1 MKTFIQF
8 IEEAE
13 KEEEKKPK
21 PRKAKKAPKRGTNQD
36 RSNFKLFG
44 HQS

>member
-1 MKTFIQF
+1 MKTFKQF
-8 IEEAE
+8 SDEAE
-13 KEEEKKPK
+13 KDKKPK
-21 PRKAKKAPKRGTNQD
+21 PRRAKKAPKRGTNQD

>member
-1 MKTFIQF
+1 MKTFKQF
-8 IEEAE
+8 SDEAE
-13 KEEEKKPK
+13 KEKKPK